1 MSVCPYPCGVCGKIG
16 HRVNAC
22 PHLQVTAT
30 QWRQIL
36 KQPGAGMPSYEV
48 KVLRDEIEFLRDQ
61 IRSLEPQPW
70 WTHIIGGQPTAEELI
85 RDPQY
90 WAEPDVDD
98 GLEGSRAEPER
109 TTTAGWTSTRRAAQ
123 RAVAAYESAWSAHP
137 SSTSGYRA
145 ENSWSGTPIETGW
158 HQEEDLDSMRDVGA
172 LDDDLAKLQDMVGE
186 VQRIMKRAEGPSD
199 ETALGAMNP
208 SPKQPNILR
217 FGIDSGACATVIPAD
232 WHTEYATEDVGNAK
246 SYRAASGDFIKDEGL
261 SKLHVDTMSDR
272 FRTVKVRRAKVTK
285 PLMAVS
291 SILDAGGSV
300 TFTPQRS
307 WITDARGHEENLE
320 RRQNVFNLAVKVRAP
335 SPPK

>member
-1 MSVCPYPCGVCGKIG
+1 MEARRALRAKDEFTKREERDLEFFDEEIPALERAHEQK
-16 HRVNAC
+16 N
-22 PHLQVTAT
+22 HL
-30 QWRQIL
+30 
-36 KQPGAGMPSYEV
+36 
-48 KVLRDEIEFLRDQ
+48 
-61 IRSLEPQPW
+61 
-70 WTHIIGGQPTAEELI
+70 
-85 RDPQY
+85 
-90 WAEPDVDD
+90 
-98 GLEGSRAEPER
+98 SRAMIRLLDNVTPRELCEYMQAKRVASKAKRIKPGPER
-109 TTTAGWTSTRRAAQ
+109 RTHPTGTTAHTYDEWLAHCWNDAKEATKYWDESTPVEA
-123 RAVAAYESAWSAHP
+123 
-137 SSTSGYRA
+137 G
-145 ENSWSGTPIETGW
+145 
-158 HQEEDLDSMRDVGA
+158 DVGA
-172 LDDDLAKLQDMVGE
+172 LDDDLAKLEDMVGE
-186 VQRIMKRAEGPSD
+186 VKRIMKRAEGPSD

-246 SYRAASGDFIKDEGL
+246 SYRAASGDFVKDEGL